1 MTSALQG
8 VQEDFAR
15 VSAELV
21 SAQAQVEWLESQA
34 SGVDTE
40 ELLQM
45 MDGKDRALEEKD
57 TEIERL
63 SSKLDESNKA
73 ARRHAEVSQPSA

>member
-1 MTSALQG
+1 
-8 VQEDFAR
+8 
-15 VSAELV
+15 
-21 SAQAQVEWLESQA
+21 
-34 SGVDTE
+34 
-40 ELLQM
+40 M

>member
-1 MTSALQG
+1 MTSALQE

-63 SSKLDESNKA
+63 SSKLDASNLA